1 MKSSQND
8 RLYQKVAADLATRIS
23 AGEFSGADRL
33 PTERKLAD
41 MLSVSRTTVREAL
54 LALELRGILKI
65 RSGSGIYI
73 VEQPQSG
80 AFLNQV
86 LEISGTPQETLEVRM
101 MLEIELAGRA
111 AERASPEQINDIQA
125 AIEWGWQDFRSGRFR
140 HDDLNNDPDG
150 LFHFSVARAAQNNT
164 SAILVKQLWGSMRS
178 PLTESVE
185 SLVQIEQYAELS
197 ILDHERI
204 LQKIKNKDAPAARD
218 AMKRHLTRYQ
228 KIIGWT
234 EAR

>member
-86 LEISGTPQETLEVRM
+86 LE
-101 MLEIELAGRA
+101 
-111 AERASPEQINDIQA
+111 
-125 AIEWGWQDFRSGRFR
+125 
-140 HDDLNNDPDG
+140 H
-150 LFHFSVARAAQNNT
+150 
-164 SAILVKQLWGSMRS
+164 
-178 PLTESVE
+178 
-185 SLVQIEQYAELS
+185 QY
-197 ILDHERI
+197 
-204 LQKIKNKDAPAARD
+204 
-218 AMKRHLTRYQ
+218 
-228 KIIGWT
+228 
-234 EAR
+234 